1 MTRFTFE
8 QSDSFFV
15 GKRRF
20 AKVMAAAR
28 IMALEK
34 QGKLDADRLIEGA
47 VRRLDARAVEVQG
60 KDWASK
66 GLLNLPGPY
75 DECTDGIHVGHVL
88 WIHNLLT
95 TYGMYEF
102 CRDRYEGLET
112 AKWNKKK
119 TWEEKEKSM

>member
-1 MTRFTFE
+1 
-8 QSDSFFV
+8 
-15 GKRRF
+15 
-20 AKVMAAAR
+20 MAAAR

-34 QGKLDADRLIEGA
+34 QGKLDADRLIAGA

-60 KDWASK
+60 KDWTSK

-75 DECTDGIHVGHVL
+75 DECTDGIHVGHIL